1 MDRLKTNQFII
12 KKEKIIMTN
21 TNILKQRKGESLQD
35 YITRIKSMSDNE
47 ILEAAEA
54 QRQQVLNNYSQNSKP
69 TNYKRKVY
77 HK

>member
-1 MDRLKTNQFII
+1 
-12 KKEKIIMTN
+12 MTN

-35 YITRIKSMSDNE
+35 YITRIKAMSDAD

-54 QRQQVLNNYSQNSKP
+54 QRNEVLNNYKNNSKP
-69 TNYKRKVY
+69 SNYKRKVY